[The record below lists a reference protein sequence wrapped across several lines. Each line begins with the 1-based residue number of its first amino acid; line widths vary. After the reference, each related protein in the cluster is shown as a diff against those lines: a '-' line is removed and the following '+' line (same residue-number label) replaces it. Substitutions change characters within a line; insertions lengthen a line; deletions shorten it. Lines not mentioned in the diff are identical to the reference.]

1 MDKTLTSAEETVVD
15 HLTREQRSRNMSA
28 VRSLN
33 TAPELLARGA
43 AHRLGLRF
51 RLHRSD
57 LPGSPDF
64 VLPKHAVAVFV
75 HGCFWHGHGC
85 RRSKLP
91 QSNVE
96 FWTSKVEKNRVR
108 DRKARRALAKLGWRV
123 VTLWQCELS
132 NPDAAEELVAKK
144 VLRIRPW
151 RTSAIRSRRRSEAG
165 HHKRRK

>member
-1 MDKTLTSAEETVVD
+1 MVD
-15 HLTREQRSRNMSA
+15 HLTREQRSQNMSA
-28 VRSLN
+28 VRNRN
-33 TAPELLARGA
+33 TAPELLARKA

-91 QSNVE
+91 QSNAE
-96 FWTSKVEKNRVR
+96 FWINKIGKNRVR

-132 NPDAAEELVAKK
+132 DIDKSETLVAAK
-144 VLRIRPW
+144 VLRTRSKL
-151 RTSAIRSRRRSEAG
+151 TSAARLRRSATRLQSRRT
-165 HHKRRK
+165 

>member
-1 MDKTLTSAEETVVD
+1 MVD
-15 HLTREQRSRNMSA
+15 HLTREQRSRNMSS
-28 VRSLN
+28 VRNRN
-33 TAPELLARGA
+33 TAPELLARKA

-85 RRSKLP
+85 CRSKLP

-96 FWTSKVEKNRVR
+96 FWTSKVGKNRVR

-132 NPDAAEELVAKK
+132 NADAAEVLVAKK
-144 VLRIRPW
+144 VLGIRLGKA
-151 RTSAIRSRRRSEAG
+151 SAMRSRRRSAAG
-165 HHKRRK
+165 LRRKRK

>member
-1 MDKTLTSAEETVVD
+1 MVD

-28 VRSLN
+28 VRNRN
-33 TAPELLARGA
+33 TMPELLARKA

-91 QSNVE
+91 QSNEE
-96 FWTSKVEKNRVR
+96 FWKSKIGKNRVR

-132 NPDAAEELVAKK
+132 DIDAAEELVEMK
-144 VLRIRPW
+144 VLRP
-151 RTSAIRSRRRSEAG
+151 RSGKTNAVRRRRRSTARLHSG
-165 HHKRRK
+165 RT

>member
-1 MDKTLTSAEETVVD
+1 M
-15 HLTREQRSRNMSA
+15 RA
-28 VRSLN
+28 VRNRN
-33 TAPELLARGA
+33 TAPELMARRA

-91 QSNVE
+91 QSNLE
-96 FWTSKVEKNRVR
+96 FWRSKVGKNRLR

-132 NPDAAEELVAKK
+132 NADAAEELVAKK
-144 VLRIRPW
+144 VLGFRFGK
-151 RTSAIRSRRRSEAG
+151 TSAMRSRRRSAAG
-165 HHKRRK
+165 LHKRRK

>member
-1 MDKTLTSAEETVVD
+1 VVD
-15 HLTREQRSRNMSA
+15 HLTPQQRSRNMSA
-28 VRSLN
+28 VRNRN
-33 TAPELLARGA
+33 TAPELLARRA

-64 VLPKHAVAVFV
+64 VLPKHGIAVFV

-96 FWTSKVEKNRVR
+96 FWKKKVEKNRDR
-108 DRKARRALAKLGWRV
+108 DWKARRGLARLGWKV
-123 VTLWQCELS
+123 VTLWQCQLRDIES
-132 NPDAAEELVAKK
+132 AEVQIATKAFGAADIRLKQTRPKRVTSK
-144 VLRIRPW
+144 LRR
-151 RTSAIRSRRRSEAG
+151 E
-165 HHKRRK
+165 K